1 MFASTS
7 AMADGKMDR
16 ARAAVAEAR
25 GKVDAAARAGTG
37 GVAPRTLTDAQ
48 AALRA
53 AEDDLKA
60 SRKDQAIVD
69 AQNASRLADLAL
81 NETQRAQADKA
92 AADKAASDAQA
103 ADAARAASDAEA
115 RARAAEA
122 DAQAARNAPPPAP
135 VIIAAP
141 PAPPP
146 DADQTTVTTS
156 TSDAG
161 AGDAH
166 RGQEGARQA
175 RGQADRGPQGA
186 RAGRQ
191 DHHDGDD
198 QDQLSGMGPGRSL
211 RTRTRSRIAVPSPVP
226 TSKDV
231 AHLFRRPAEHDALRG
246 FDQRALDQDRV
257 GDHRVED
264 RVVARALERLG
275 GVLAGAQPLARG
287 QPGAGVERGELVAA
301 RRVLE
306 IIDDLDVGARRPAG
320 SPASRATSSSADCA
334 RSSPSCLR
342 LRHEIHVAPLGPE
355 RVQITSTTTVIPA
368 TSASANP

>member
-1 MFASTS
+1 MRSARLLAGASALGLIFATVP

-81 NETQRAQADKA
+81 NETSRAQTDKA

-122 DAQAARNAPPPAP
+122 DANAARNAPPPAP

-141 PAPPP
+141 PSPPTP
-146 DADQTTVTTS
+146 TETTVTTS
-156 TSDAG
+156 TTTPA
-161 AGDAH
+161 
-166 RGQEGARQA
+166 
-175 RGQADRGPQGA
+175 PV
-186 RAGRQ
+186 
-191 DHHDGDD
+191 
-198 QDQLSGMGPGRSL
+198 
-211 RTRTRSRIAVPSPVP
+211 TRTVVKRA
-226 TSKDV
+226 
-231 AHLFRRPAEHDALRG
+231 PAK
-246 FDQRALDQDRV
+246 
-257 GDHRVED
+257 
-264 RVVARALERLG
+264 RVVKRTVVRKA
-275 GVLAGAQPLARG
+275 P
-287 QPGAGVERGELVAA
+287 AA
-301 RRVLE
+301 
-306 IIDDLDVGARRPAG
+306 AAK
-320 SPASRATSSSADCA
+320 T
-334 RSSPSCLR
+334 
-342 LRHEIHVAPLGPE
+342 
-355 RVQITSTTTVIPA
+355 TTTV
-368 TSASANP
+368 TTKTN